1 MNTLKACLASALLVV
16 AITAAQGAAAVD
28 APADGPATAATEPAH
43 WQKVPV
49 DFSYSG
55 FTTMYSCYG
64 IEDKVK
70 ALLIALGARADA
82 RINASGCEAGPHMH
96 VSKFAFVR
104 GEFHVLVPGPG
115 AAGEDTVQAL
125 WQPVAISPNRPFSM
139 GEGDCELVEQMK
151 PLVEKS
157 FSLREASY
165 RTSCVPN
172 TLSMNGYS
180 LKASVLRLPKQKS

>member
-1 MNTLKACLASALLVV
+1 MNTLKTCMVSALLV
-16 AITAAQGAAAVD
+16 TATIGGQRASAADAAA
-28 APADGPATAATEPAH
+28 PGTAEAAAEPAH

-82 RINASGCEAGPHMH
+82 RINASGCETGPHMH

-125 WQPVAISPNRPFSM
+125 WQVVAISPNRPFSM

-151 PLVEKS
+151 PMVEKA
-157 FSLREASY
+157 FTLREASY

-180 LKASVLRLPKQKS
+180 LKANVLRLPKQKS